1 MRKIAWILIA
11 LAILP
16 GCKWFKGK
24 DKQPTDP
31 PAKLVKFERSAAVK
45 KLWSVDT
52 GKGIARTGA
61 RPRPGY
67 ADGRVFVTDV
77 DGGLLA
83 YDAVAGKRLWRM
95 SIKEPLVSGAGARD
109 GLVVVGSIEG
119 TVIAADADTGKERWR
134 AAASSEVLAPPVIV
148 GEVVVVRSNDGL
160 VHGYSVADGKRLWQF
175 DRDVPLLSLRGNA
188 PPIVNAGTVFI
199 GYDNAK
205 VVALRGN
212 DGTLLWEQNIARP
225 EGRTELERMIDLDGD
240 MKIVDDVLY
249 AATYNG
255 GVTAMTLDT
264 GRVLWTRDMSTY
276 DGLAVSGKFIYA
288 VDTESQLWALDN
300 RSGGSLWK
308 QDKLLHRALSTPVV
322 VGDYLVV
329 GDFQG
334 YVHWLNREDGGTA
347 ARFRLGKKAIRSTSL
362 VVGNRVYV
370 SSIDGHFAA
379 YQLGAD

>member
-1 MRKIAWILIA
+1 MRKIAWVLIA
-11 LAILP
+11 LALLP

-24 DKQPTDP
+24 DKQPVDP
-31 PAKLVKFERSAAVK
+31 PAKLVKFERSAEVK
-45 KLWSVDT
+45 KLWSADT

-67 ADGRVFVTDV
+67 ADGRVFVTDF

-83 YDAVAGKRLWRM
+83 YDAATGKRLWRI
-95 SIKEPLVSGAGARD
+95 SDKERLVSGAAARD
-109 GLVVVGSIEG
+109 GLVVAGSIEG
-119 TVIAADADTGKERWR
+119 TVIAADVGTGKELWR
-134 AAASSEVLAPPVIV
+134 AAASSELLAPPVIV
-148 GEVVVVRSNDGL
+148 DAVVVVHSNDGR
-160 VHGYSVADGKRLWQF
+160 VQGFAAADGKRLWQF

-205 VVALRGN
+205 VVALRAS

-225 EGRTELERMIDLDGD
+225 EGRTELERMVDLDGD

-249 AATYNG
+249 AVTYNG
-255 GVTAMTLDT
+255 GVSAITLDT
-264 GRVLWTRDMSTY
+264 GRILWTRDMSSY
-276 DGLAVSGKFIYA
+276 GGLAVSGSVIYA
-288 VDTESQLWALDN
+288 VDTDSQLWALDI
-300 RSGGSLWK
+300 RTGGSLWK

-329 GDFQG
+329 GDLQG
-334 YVHWLNREDGGTA
+334 YVHWLKREDGDTA
-347 ARFRLGKKAIRSTSL
+347 ERFRLGKKAIWSTPL
-362 VVGNRVYV
+362 VVGNRIYV

-379 YQLGAD
+379 YQLGDG

>member
-1 MRKIAWILIA
+1 MRRIAWILIA

-24 DKQPTDP
+24 DKEPTDP
-31 PAKLVKFERSAAVK
+31 PAKLVKYERTAAVK

-52 GKGIARTGA
+52 GKGIDRTGG

-67 ADGRVFVTDV
+67 ADGRVLVTDV

-83 YDAVAGKRLWRM
+83 YDAISGKRLWR
-95 SIKEPLVSGAGARD
+95 IKVNERLVSGVGARD

-119 TVIAADADTGKERWR
+119 TVIAADVATGKERWR
-134 AAASSEVLAPPVIV
+134 AAASSEILAAPVIV
-148 GEVVVVRSNDGL
+148 GEVVIVRSNDGL
-160 VHGYSVADGKRLWQF
+160 VHGFAASDGKRLWQF

-205 VVALRGN
+205 IVALRAS
-212 DGTLLWEQNIARP
+212 DGTLLWEQNIARA

-255 GVTAMTLDT
+255 GVSALTLDT
-264 GRVLWTRDMSTY
+264 GRVLWNRDMSSY
-276 DGLAVSGKFIYA
+276 DGLAVSGNVLYA
-288 VDTESQLWALDN
+288 VDTDSQLWALDI

-308 QDKLLHRALSTPVV
+308 QDKLLHRAVSTPVV
-322 VGDYLVV
+322 TGDYLLV

-334 YVHWLNREDGGTA
+334 YLHWLKREDGATA
-347 ARFRLGKKAIRSTSL
+347 ARLRLGKKPIRSTAL
-362 VVGNRVYV
+362 VVGERVYV

-379 YQLGAD
+379 YQLGSD